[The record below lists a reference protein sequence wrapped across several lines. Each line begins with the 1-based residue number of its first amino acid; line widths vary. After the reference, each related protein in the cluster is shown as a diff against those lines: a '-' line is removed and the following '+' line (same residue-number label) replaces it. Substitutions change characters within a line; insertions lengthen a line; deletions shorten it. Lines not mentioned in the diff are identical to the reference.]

1 MKKWRIETECYPL
14 QYSCLKSFMDRGAWQ
29 AAVHAVTESD
39 TTEQLTWQTTGRIMS
54 SVSFNLTMAKL
65 LEISKNK
72 GPCDPRLHC
81 STKLENFSFSLRSFF
96 LLVHKVS
103 SSIFPYMDLNLA
115 FTSFFFFFHGKAR
128 ERKFWY
134 WLTLFARVFSNLKMK
149 ISLKQFNPTEIIWR
163 KKLYAK
169 TIQ

>member
-1 MKKWRIETECYPL
+1 
-14 QYSCLKSFMDRGAWQ
+14 
-29 AAVHAVTESD
+29 
-39 TTEQLTWQTTGRIMS
+39 
-54 SVSFNLTMAKL
+54 MAKL

-115 FTSFFFFFHGKAR
+115 FTSFFFFHGKAR
-128 ERKFWY
+128 ERNFWY
-134 WLTLFARVFSNLKMK
+134 WLTLFAKVFSNLKMK

-163 KKLYAK
+163 KKNYMQKQYSNNKHNGNIIFISFEKACFPVNINKWTQKVVHLNLKDIWLWY
-169 TIQ
+169 IWDIPS